1 MSNAKKGKAEGSEVN
16 SRYIGG
22 GNDDPILDAIKIR
35 ARL

>member
-1 MSNAKKGKAEGSEVN
+1 VSDSETLQQRVN
-16 SRYIGG
+16 LGN